1 MRERERE
8 REREKKKERERERE
22 KERERERAIHVLLIH
37 SIFVLG
43 FILFFFPLLYV
54 QYKYSG
60 FVTKL
65 TSSAVTR

>member
-8 REREKKKERERERE
+8 RERKREG
-22 KERERERAIHVLLIH
+22 AIHVLLID
-37 SIFVLG
+37 SIFVLA
-43 FILFFFPLLYV
+43 FILFFLSLLYV

-65 TSSAVTR
+65 TSSAVTRIEVSSG